1 MNEKETMS
9 AVHNSMYQQILK
21 NGYATTVQV
30 LMDLQILSKEDFEKW
45 RFGRVDYL
53 ERVCKVN
60 LSRLKFIL
68 RTMQEYGKKQGLK
81 ESFTHYKR
89 WGSKGKDT
97 FKLRFSKSGNETVEM
112 TYATH
117 FIKNK
122 EGICVASDTMEQE

>member
-30 LMDLQILSKEDFEKW
+30 LMDLQIVSKEDFEKW
-45 RFGRVDYL
+45 KFGRVDYL

-68 RTMQEYGKKQGLK
+68 RTMQEYAKKQGLK
-81 ESFTHYKR
+81 ESFTYYKR
-89 WGSKGKDT
+89 WGCKGKDT
-97 FKLRFSKSGNETVEM
+97 VKLRFSKSGNETVEKN
-112 TYATH
+112 YATH
-117 FIKNK
+117 FVKNK
-122 EGICVASDTMEQE
+122 EGISVANETME

>member
-30 LMDLQILSKEDFEKW
+30 LMDIQILSKEDYENW

-68 RTMQEYGKKQGLK
+68 RTLQEYGKKHGLK
-81 ESFTHYKR
+81 ESFTYYKK

-97 FKLRFSKSGNETVEM
+97 IKLRFSKSGNETVEKS
-112 TYATH
+112 YATH
-117 FIKNK
+117 FVKSK
-122 EGICVASDTMEQE
+122 EDNPV

>member
-30 LMDLQILSKEDFEKW
+30 LLDLQILSKEDYEKW
-45 RFGRVDYL
+45 RFGRLDYL
-53 ERVCKVN
+53 ERVCKGN
-60 LSRLKFIL
+60 LSRLKYIL

-81 ESFTHYKR
+81 ESFTYYKR
-89 WGSKGKDT
+89 WGSQGKDT
-97 FKLRFSKSGNETVEM
+97 DKLRFSKSRNETLEM

-117 FIKNK
+117 FVKNK
-122 EGICVASDTMEQE
+122 EGISVASDTME

>member
-21 NGYATTVQV
+21 NGYTTTVQV
-30 LMDLQILSKEDFEKW
+30 LMDLQILSKNDYEKW

-53 ERVCKVN
+53 ERVCKIN

-68 RTMQEYGKKQGLK
+68 RTMKEYGKKQGLK
-81 ESFTHYKR
+81 KSFTYYKK

-97 FKLRFSKSGNETVEM
+97 IKLRFSKSGNESVEKS
-112 TYATH
+112 YATH
-117 FIKNK
+117 FVKK
-122 EGICVASDTMEQE
+122 